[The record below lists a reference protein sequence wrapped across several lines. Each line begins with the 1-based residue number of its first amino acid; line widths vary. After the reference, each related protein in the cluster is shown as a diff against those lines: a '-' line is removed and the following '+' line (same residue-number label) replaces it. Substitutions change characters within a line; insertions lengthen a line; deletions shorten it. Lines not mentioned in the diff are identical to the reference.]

1 MSNIVI
7 IGSGPAGVSAALY
20 TARAGVD
27 TTVLTRGPGALDR
40 AELIQNYYGF
50 AAPIS
55 GAELERQGIEG
66 AKAVGVKFV
75 TTEAVGLTY
84 TDKLTVETLD
94 GDYPADAVIL
104 ATGASR
110 ATPRIPGLAG
120 LEGHGVSYCA
130 TCDAFAVRG
139 RKAIV
144 IGYDKEAEA
153 EADFLS
159 QMAQSV
165 TYIPM
170 YKDEPSVSEKVTVL
184 REMPVEILGAEM
196 DGMTMVSALK
206 TRTAEHQTDMVFVL
220 RDTISPTH
228 LIPGLQMDGNHVA
241 VNLQME
247 TNLPGCFACG
257 DLAGKPYQYI
267 KSAGQGNVAALAA
280 VGYLSSLNAD
290 KHSPASS
297 VWSTKRRVRRDA
309 SVSGS

>member
-1 MSNIVI
+1 MHLL
-7 IGSGPAGVSAALY
+7 SA
-20 TARAGVD
+20 D
-27 TTVLTRGPGALDR
+27 SKC
-40 AELIQNYYGF
+40 I
-50 AAPIS
+50 
-55 GAELERQGIEG
+55 
-66 AKAVGVKFV
+66 
-75 TTEAVGLTY
+75 
-84 TDKLTVETLD
+84 
-94 GDYPADAVIL
+94 
-104 ATGASR
+104 TG
-110 ATPRIPGLAG
+110 
-120 LEGHGVSYCA
+120 SYCA

-297 VWSTKRRVRRDA
+297 ARSTKRRVMGDA
-309 SVSGS
+309 YVSGSFQLPLTYREATAFMSK

>member
-94 GDYPADAVIL
+94 GDYPADAVVL

-130 TCDAFAVRG
+130 TCDAFFYRGKTAAVLG
-139 RKAIV
+139 TGEYALHEVQALLPLAGKV
-144 IGYDKEAEA
+144 ILCTNGEPLT
-153 EADFLS
+153 ADF
-159 QMAQSV
+159 
-165 TYIPM
+165 P
-170 YKDEPSVSEKVTVL
+170 EG
-184 REMPVEILGAEM
+184 VEICTEKLAAVEGEEK
-196 DGMTMVSALK
+196 VSALRLENGELLPVEGLFVALGVAGSAALARK
-206 TRTAEHQTDMVFVL
+206 LGAPVENGRIVVDEKMQTG
-220 RDTISPTH
+220 
-228 LIPGLQMDGNHVA
+228 IPGLYAAGDCTGGLLQVCKA
-241 VNLQME
+241 VYE
-247 TNLPGCFACG
+247 G
-257 DLAGKPYQYI
+257 
-267 KSAGQGNVAALAA
+267 ALAA
-280 VGYLSSLNAD
+280 TEAIKQIRG
-290 KHSPASS
+290 K
-297 VWSTKRRVRRDA
+297 K
-309 SVSGS
+309 

>member
-144 IGYDKEAEA
+144 IGYDKEAES

-170 YKDEPSVSEKVTVL
+170 YKDEPSVSENVTVL
-184 REMPVEILGAEM
+184 REVPVEILGADM
-196 DGMTMVSALK
+196 DGMAMVSALK
-206 TRTAEHQTDMVFVL
+206 TRTAEHQADMVFVL

-228 LIPGLQMDGNHVA
+228 LIPGLQMDGNHVE

-280 VGYLSSLNAD
+280 VGYLSSL
-290 KHSPASS
+290 KE
-297 VWSTKRRVRRDA
+297 K
-309 SVSGS
+309 

>member
-27 TTVLTRGPGALDR
+27 TTVLARGPGALDR

-94 GDYPADAVIL
+94 GDYPADAVVL

-280 VGYLSSLNAD
+280 VGYLSSL
-290 KHSPASS
+290 KE
-297 VWSTKRRVRRDA
+297 K
-309 SVSGS
+309 